1 MLSTRAISRGD
12 VVISQWLVEWLNLPQ
27 DKAIW
32 EDASFIQTTF
42 LIFYWNTLHSWFP
55 EKYPRGQ
62 GSSQGG
68 IVRHISSEQP
78 EEDHFISEAEDE
90 GSVIGR
96 LELKHTVSWHLTVQT
111 SSSFPF
117 HFRLLFFRHFIFR
130 QEPVSSGL

>member
-1 MLSTRAISRGD
+1 VLSTRAIPRGD

-78 EEDHFISEAEDE
+78 EEDHFIYEAEDE

-111 SSSFPF
+111 ASSFPF
-117 HFRLLFFRHFIFR
+117 TVFPWL
-130 QEPVSSGL
+130 

>member
-1 MLSTRAISRGD
+1 MLSTRAIPRGD

-27 DKAIW
+27 DKATW
-32 EDASFIQTTF
+32 EDASFIQANISNLLLEYF
-42 LIFYWNTLHSWFP
+42 ALLVSREI
-55 EKYPRGQ
+55 
-62 GSSQGG
+62 SSGTRILSVGG

-78 EEDHFISEAEDE
+78 EEDHFIYEAEDE

-117 HFRLLFFRHFIFR
+117 TVFPSLYFPSRAR
-130 QEPVSSGL
+130 